1 VPELLAASDSFVL
14 PSLWEGLPVA
24 LVEAMASRLP
34 VIATDVS
41 GTCQVM
47 VPGETGWIVPPA
59 DADALAKAM
68 IELVSDP
75 ARAAAMA
82 QAAAARAAAFSAQA
96 QAEHLAALFRGGRPD
111 TRGPGRNWS
120 SVAWR
125 AA

>member
-1 VPELLAASDSFVL
+1 
-14 PSLWEGLPVA
+14 
-24 LVEAMASRLP
+24 
-34 VIATDVS
+34 VS

-47 VPGETGWIVPPA
+47 VAGETGWIVPPA

-82 QAAAARAAAFSAQA
+82 RAAAARAAAFSAQA
-96 QAEHLAALFRGGRPD
+96 QAEHLAALFRRGRPG
-111 TRGPGRNWS
+111 GPGRNWT